1 MKTALLNAK
10 MQNKNNKGKIKK
22 ISVVIKNLLTLI
34 CKFLTNKEKY
44 YTTWKLRYKT

>member
-1 MKTALLNAK
+1 
-10 MQNKNNKGKIKK
+10 MQNENNKEKIKK
-22 ISVVIKNLLTLI
+22 TSVVIKNPLKLI